1 MRMVMGVVL
10 FAQIVTAPPVVSP
23 SAVPSA
29 PPPTIVHVQ
38 SSTLC
43 TALRENVAPALFG
56 LMRNDTLVKV
66 GRASLLNLGNLQ
78 KHGQLVSSY
87 NESGAAHVTSPL
99 GMVQGNSHLFDIGRA
114 IERNV
119 ETIDRILADPA
130 RFPDQPATDDEKM
143 LARMKSELLNVLDKQ
158 KIIVNAFSGTSDT
171 AMMDQFVSQSPSIGG
186 GNSFS
191 DTGIAGPL
199 GGSSPIDNQEMATS
213 PAFRSLMSVYAQA
226 NSISIAHLSPYDRLA
241 ELIGGEQLAI
251 DASEGSANT
260 TIAAVAAQCGAKPH

>member
-1 MRMVMGVVL
+1 MRMVMGVIL
-10 FAQIVTAPPVVSP
+10 FAQIVTAPVVSP

-56 LMRNDTLVKV
+56 LIRNDALVNV

-78 KHGQLVSSY
+78 EHGQLVSSY
-87 NESGAAHVTSPL
+87 NESGPAQVASPL

-130 RFPDQPATDDEKM
+130 RFPDDPATDDEKT
-143 LARMKSELLNVLDKQ
+143 LAQMKSELLNVLVKQ
-158 KIIVNAFSGTSDT
+158 KAIVNAFSGTSDT
-171 AMMDQFVSQSPSIGG
+171 AMMDQFIGQSPSIGG

-213 PAFRSLMSVYAQA
+213 PAFRSLMSLYARA

-241 ELIGGEQLAI
+241 VLIGGEQRAI
-251 DASEGSANT
+251 DASERSANT
-260 TIAAVAAQCGAKPH
+260 TIAAAAVQCAGRPR